1 MEIVRLNVKKDRI
14 IHCKNPF
21 GEEYND
27 YLYKNDY
34 IFEVGK
40 TYGVICEHG
49 EGGESLSLLLSSEK
63 ELVSEEILID
73 NGCLSS
79 VEEIGWYVGKSI
91 YSNSILNK
99 EITQKKSIEMA
110 IHKYRRYDN
119 ISDIIND
126 FHLSDNKLDYSFSN
140 NTEWERWRTSF
151 ALGYAS
157 NKKIFCFP
165 WMNSLQFYDCMYN
178 SSVYRFFDKIK
189 EEKGIVILPTSKKK
203 NVVGLVDDIIVINNP
218 RFDRSFT
225 DIDTAANS

>member
-126 FHLSDNKLDYSFSN
+126 FHLSDNKLDYSFKVITTFHVCVS
-140 NTEWERWRTSF
+140 E
-151 ALGYAS
+151 
-157 NKKIFCFP
+157 I
-165 WMNSLQFYDCMYN
+165 NSL
-178 SSVYRFFDKIK
+178 
-189 EEKGIVILPTSKKK
+189 KGSISINDNNENILYIAIG
-203 NVVGLVDDIIVINNP
+203 GLGIE
-218 RFDRSFT
+218 FLQYKL
-225 DIDTAANS
+225 